1 MSERL
6 RHWLCICWIGGL
18 AAAAPARVSAEPDP
32 QRLITISEPV
42 VVDSLNLKPDA
53 HFGDVY
59 VVTAPSHKP
68 HRYAADLPRAAASV
82 CGRVEVAGGPPGQ
95 AKLRRFFAT
104 FAGKPGQPDESQ
116 VDVAVEDNNPA
127 DLSLDAMER
136 SARFMRGWRQYC
148 QDASHPD

>member
-1 MSERL
+1 VASSA
-6 RHWLCICWIGGL
+6 G
-18 AAAAPARVSAEPDP
+18 ASAEPDL
-32 QRLITISEPV
+32 QQLIAISEPV
-42 VVDSLNLKPDA
+42 VRDSLNLKPDA
-53 HFGDVY
+53 AFGDVY

-82 CGRVEVAGGPPGQ
+82 CGHVEVAGAPLGQ

-148 QDASHPD
+148 QDAGHPD